1 MNARKHLPDSA
12 GTHEVGELIVG
23 LSELCEET
31 QTDKY
36 DTHVR

>member
-1 MNARKHLPDSA
+1 MNARKHLPGSA

-23 LSELCEET
+23 LSELSIGT
-31 QTDKY
+31 QTAKY